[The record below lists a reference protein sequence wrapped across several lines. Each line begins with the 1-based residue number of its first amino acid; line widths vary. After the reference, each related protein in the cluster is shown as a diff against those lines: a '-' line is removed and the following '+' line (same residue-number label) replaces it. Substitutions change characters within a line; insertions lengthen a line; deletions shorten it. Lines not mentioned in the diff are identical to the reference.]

1 MRLPPPTNS
10 FRRELSRPDPD
21 GKPGGSLFPED
32 EAVKMSSNLLRTY
45 DDLKV
50 RCEELTQRMLNPKI
64 LSDQRE
70 MKRIGREHAH
80 LETLLAAMDAYRK
93 SLESLEE
100 AKDIVAHSDDAE
112 LVSLAKSELETFTEQ
127 ENVQRD
133 ALKRLLVPRDPMDDK
148 SALIEIR
155 AGTGGEEATLFA
167 ADLFRM
173 YQKYAERMNF
183 HLELLNTNATDLG
196 GFKEVTFMVAGP
208 GAYGSLRFEGGVH
221 RVQRVPATEAS
232 GRIHTSA
239 ASVAVL
245 PEAKE
250 VEVQLKPD
258 DLRVDVY
265 RSSGPGGQSVNTTD
279 SAVRLTHISTGLV
292 VQCQDERSQLKNK
305 AKAMKVLLAKLQDLE
320 RQERDKEVAAA
331 RRSMVSTG
339 DRSAKIRT
347 YNFPQGRI
355 TDHRIG
361 RTLYNLA
368 AFMEGDLAEMIE
380 ALRVADTEERLRQ
393 GAIE

>member
-1 MRLPPPTNS
+1 
-10 FRRELSRPDPD
+10 
-21 GKPGGSLFPED
+21 
-32 EAVKMSSNLLRTY
+32 MSSNLLRTY
-45 DDLKV
+45 DDLKA
-50 RCEELTQRMLNPKI
+50 RYEELTQRMLNPKV

-100 AKDIVAHSDDAE
+100 AKDIVAHSDDAD
-112 LVSLAKSELETFTEQ
+112 LVSLAKSELETLTER
-127 ENVQRD
+127 ENVQRE

-173 YQKYAERMNF
+173 YQKYAERMSF
-183 HLELLNTNATDLG
+183 HLELLNSNATDLG

-250 VEVQLKPD
+250 VEVQLKPG

-279 SAVRLTHISTGLV
+279 SAVRLTHLATGLV

-305 AKAMKVLLAKLQDLE
+305 AKAMKVMLAKLQDLD
-320 RQERDKEVAAA
+320 RQERDKEVAAV